1 MPGKEH
7 EARPLTK
14 KMFLMAFRLSENP
27 LNCREFLRGL
37 GTSSYNSGDM
47 WNSQTYSSYIKKCIT
62 FCGSLQIDCV
72 SPTSS
77 QDKKNGIEYVV

>member
-14 KMFLMAFRLSENP
+14 QMSLMAFRLSENP
-27 LNCREFLRGL
+27 LKCREFLRGL
-37 GTSSYNSGDM
+37 GTSYYNSGDM
-47 WNSQTYSSYIKKCIT
+47 WNSQRVLILHYKVYYI
-62 FCGSLQIDCV
+62 FGSLQIDCV

-77 QDKKNGIEYVV
+77 QD